1 MFSVNDWYLI
11 IQLAL
16 NKNQD
21 GDITPDQFNL
31 LAHQCQLSFCDFLL
45 GQMQQYQPSRPQPRI
60 QYSENRTIRQKLT
73 PLIYGYLLNVD
84 SNGFSPYPS
93 DYQETDAM
101 WSYYGFN
108 NFKFVR
114 QDALRSYYNSKIDP
128 IATNPIYLIKDKG
141 FQFYPANVG
150 HSNLS
155 YVRTPPRIYWA
166 YTLDANG
173 RPVYDPINS
182 EQPVWNQVDAL
193 DIIGRMLRLM
203 GVNLQ
208 ASVVSQYANEIKSGG
223 Q

>member
-21 GDITPDQFNL
+21 GDITPDMFNL
-31 LAHQCQLSFCDFLL
+31 LAHQCQLSYCSFLL
-45 GQMQQYQPSRPQPRI
+45 GELQQYQPTRPQPRI
-60 QYSENRTIRQKLT
+60 QYSENRVIRQKLT
-73 PLIYGYLLNVD
+73 PLIYGYLLSVN
-84 SNGFSPYPS
+84 SNGNSPYPG

-101 WSYYGFN
+101 WSYYGVN
-108 NFKFVR
+108 NFKYVR
-114 QDALRSYYNSKIDP
+114 QDALRSYYNSRIDP
-128 IATNPIYLIKDKG
+128 IATNPIYLIKDEG

-150 HSNLS
+150 HANLS

-166 YTLDANG
+166 YTLDVNN

-182 EQPVWNQVDAL
+182 EQPIWMEVDAL
-193 DIIGRMLRLM
+193 EIISRMLRLM

-208 ASVVSQYANEIKSGG
+208 AGIVNQYANEIKNIG